1 MWLQLNREYIPVAR
15 CTVERLMKNLGL
27 VGMVRGTAKRTT
39 IADPAAERGR
49 EWAVG
54 GPVRQALR

>member
-1 MWLQLNREYIPVAR
+1 VLQLNREHIPVAR

-27 VGMVRGTAKRTT
+27 VGVVRGRAKRTT
-39 IADPAAERGR
+39 IADPPPSGAR